1 MLLMAWIAHDIRLCV
16 INLMAH
22 LPWQLPELAPHRGRA
37 LGIPAGAGI
46 SNSSRGLGCCWAGAC
61 SSCYRARCTQGLL
74 RAGACVCPRPFPSPG
89 GPCQPALCACAPPC
103 PSTYILYIQLRAEGG
118 HVPVLWPVLGVC
130 ACQGAAC
137 ALPMRPLCNPDITMT
152 HAHAKATADLIPLKW
167 PIEVI
172 SQG

>member
-1 MLLMAWIAHDIRLCV
+1 MLLMAWIDHDIRLCV

-89 GPCQPALCACAPPC
+89 GPCQSALCACPPPC
-103 PSTYILYIQLRAEGG
+103 PSTTKGG
-118 HVPVLWPVLGVC
+118 HLHRPCVFTGLVLCVCLVSPIVPGYF
-130 ACQGAAC
+130 AHFKFQ
-137 ALPMRPLCNPDITMT
+137 RQIQNP
-152 HAHAKATADLIPLKW
+152 HDL
-167 PIEVI
+167 
-172 SQG
+172 